1 MSRLHNQTGFALLS
15 VLIFM
20 EIFITLSLFAVH
32 SASQN
37 LKITHQLYLK
47 NKMQLTA
54 NNILFSVE
62 RNISPDCLLTE
73 KPHSKWHDQPIAWW
87 QIHSCNGKTNSFE
100 YYYVIQP
107 LETDPCAK
115 LNYLDIID
123 TPKVAQY
130 FRITL
135 LIMFQSDP
143 TVTQILQSTAILPT
157 DPDRVCTGS
166 IHTVFPGRQSVREV

>member
-1 MSRLHNQTGFALLS
+1 MLRLHNETGFALLS
-15 VLIFM
+15 VLIFL
-20 EIFITLSLFAVH
+20 EIFITLSLFAIR
-32 SASQN
+32 SASQD

-47 NKMQLTA
+47 NKMQLSA
-54 NNILFSVE
+54 NSILSSAE
-62 RNISPDCLLTE
+62 KDISPACLLTE
-73 KPHSKWHDQPIAWW
+73 KPLTKWRDQPLSWW
-87 QIHSCNGKTNSFE
+87 QTHSCNGKTNSLQ
-100 YYYVIQP
+100 YYYVIEP

-123 TPKVAQY
+123 SLKVARY

-143 TVTQILQSTAILPT
+143 TVTQILQSTTIRPA

-166 IHTVFPGRQSVREV
+166 IHTVFSGRQSLRVV